1 MSPAAPSTPTPMP
14 PSDRPG
20 DPGSASPGGDAT
32 ALQNRMMW
40 RGQAGHYEVWY
51 LTLSHLLSRTGFW
64 IRYTLESPS
73 PSHGQPY
80 VQLWFCRGDAQ
91 DPGRNFGI
99 NQRFPISTLASLQ
112 SPFSIRIGD
121 AQLSHHSMRGE
132 LSGDGHHVRWDLQ
145 WRPAEKT
152 HLFLPQS
159 LYREPFGIAETL
171 VLSPNLSIAIRG
183 TIEVD
188 GQVYELKDDPGGQ
201 THLWGRKHAYA
212 WAWGHC
218 NAFRDASD
226 PTRPSQAVL
235 ETLSVRMRRGPVV
248 VPLTLFAL
256 YPDGLAGDCIRFT
269 EWSDLP
275 FCRSDYR
282 TGHYSLLG
290 QGGRYK
296 VEARFSC
303 QADDMLRSEYVD
315 PDGTPAY
322 CHFAAAA
329 HCHLT
334 LWQRPL
340 PTAGWRLEREL
351 RSESG
356 AQFEWGGR
364 AGDSLVRRRHVTVGI

>member
-1 MSPAAPSTPTPMP
+1 MSPVAPTSAPQDRASDFDSAAL
-14 PSDRPG
+14 
-20 DPGSASPGGDAT
+20 GSDAT

-51 LTLSHLLSRTGFW
+51 LTLSHRKSRTGFW
-64 IRYTLESPS
+64 IRYTIEAPS

-80 VQLWFCRGDAQ
+80 AQLWFCRGSAD
-91 DPGRNFGI
+91 DPSRNFGI
-99 NQRFPISTLASLQ
+99 NQRFPIASLASLQ

-121 AQLSHHSMRGE
+121 AQLTHHGMRGA
-132 LSGDGHHVRWDLQ
+132 LAGDGHSVRWDLS
-145 WRPAEKT
+145 WRPAAKT

-171 VLSPNLSIAIRG
+171 VLSPNLSIALRG

-188 GQVYELKDDPGGQ
+188 GEVYELTDDPGGQ

-218 NAFRDASD
+218 NAFADAAA
-226 PTRPSQAVL
+226 PTHSSPAVL

-248 VPLTLFAL
+248 VPLTLFSL
-256 YPDGLAGDCIRFT
+256 YPDGLAGECIQFT
-269 EWSDLP
+269 EWNDLP

-282 TGHYSLLG
+282 TGHYSLTG
-290 QGGRYK
+290 QGARFK

-329 HCHLT
+329 QCHLT
-334 LWQRPL
+334 LWRRPL
-340 PTAGWRLEREL
+340 PTSAWRMDREL
-351 RSESG
+351 RSDCG

-364 AGDSLVRRRHVTVGI
+364 AGDSLVRRRHITIGS